1 MFSYAMIFYITKF
14 YDKKELYNSCD
25 ANPNISNCNTRT
37 FYWYLAWTYE
47 YAFGNWDETPS
58 PKNDRYNY
66 VYIFHLLLT
75 YFVTIL
81 MVNTLIAI
89 AGNTYDR
96 VDDEI
101 DRLNILENTEM
112 IIESIDYDILEL
124 KIKNLFKINH
134 DEICG
139 ATEKDQFFYLSLK
152 KKDKEDS
159 KRKNDEN

>member
-1 MFSYAMIFYITKF
+1 MIFYITKF

-47 YAFGNWDETPS
+47 YAFGNWDIPS
-58 PKNDRYNY
+58 PKNDKYMY

-112 IIESIDYDILEL
+112 IIESIDYLILDD
-124 KIKNLFKINH
+124 KVRNLFKTLNYKKIS
-134 DEICG
+134 G
-139 ATEKDQFFYLSLK
+139 ATEKDQFFYLSIK
-152 KKDKEDS
+152 KKDDS
-159 KRKNDEN
+159 KTENDEK